1 MSSMQKWTLGLIWL
15 IWYLFIKRKNVS
27 RVGEK
32 YEKSK
37 AAEDIVIKDIKKLFP
52 FNAVKED
59 LVLQDY
65 FCFDTLESLTRNREK
80 IINVSSDSKVETNS
94 EFSKS
99 LATNLSKEDLKKIS
113 NKQILTDNIINGL
126 QKIFKKQFPDA
137 NNLQDP
143 LLGQLFSYQ
152 LYQNAPFFQVV
163 HNGLYH

>member
-1 MSSMQKWTLGLIWL
+1 MSSMQKWTLSLIWL

-113 NKQILTDNIINGL
+113 NKQMLTDNIINDL
-126 QKIFKKQFPDA
+126 QKMFKKQLYLPNISKRTFFP
-137 NNLQDP
+137 
-143 LLGQLFSYQ
+143 GCS
-152 LYQNAPFFQVV
+152 
-163 HNGLYH
+163 